1 MPLGD
6 DHEGFRI
13 RIIYDGFQYIT
24 GPLQDVIGYQAPGKQ
39 CNKGIQRHL
48 PANCAVAISI
58 GGTMAAGET
67 TWVVQFLGEK
77 GLV

>member
-6 DHEGFRI
+6 DREGFRI

-48 PANCAVAISI
+48 PAKDQSRNQDHPAVNKYIDLVV
-58 GGTMAAGET
+58 GNAAF
-67 TWVVQFLGEK
+67 QY
-77 GLV
+77 